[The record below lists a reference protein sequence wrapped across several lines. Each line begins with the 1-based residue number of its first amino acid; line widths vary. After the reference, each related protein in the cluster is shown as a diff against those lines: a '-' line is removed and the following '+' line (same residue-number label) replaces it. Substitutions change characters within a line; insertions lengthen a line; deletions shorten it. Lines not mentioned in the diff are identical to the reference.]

1 MDNQNLNKTYTNREI
16 FMLIALAYVFGV
28 VCRLFYVAWAGGIEQ
43 FYFNGEIMVNTNDA
57 FANAEGA
64 RDMLAGFH
72 QAHDLSTYG
81 GSIPTFTFLLAKIL
95 PVKFESIIFYTSV
108 FLAPLIAAPL
118 ILIAREYKIL
128 SAGVAAAFIASIS
141 PAYYGR
147 TLAGYYDSDML
158 NVTFPMLIIWALIRL
173 ADKKDENFALA
184 PIITVF
190 YDWWYQSSY
199 ALNSAIIV
207 MFLLY
212 TLVFDRKNLVSYKAM
227 ILMLFAVI
235 DFDAYYEGEDLV
247 VNYVLILKLGLICGL
262 YALMKIKPQIF
273 GAKTLALLAAIAI
286 ALFAAFGGV
295 NPIAHWISAY
305 IIRNINNEVVQL
317 YFFNTRNTIV
327 EMVGSD
333 FNKFASTASGN
344 TLTLL
349 LSVAGAVLSL
359 IKFRSFL
366 LIAPI
371 IGLGAL
377 SFAGG
382 IRFIMYAAPVLAF
395 GFGYFVYF
403 MLNSVQIRAWLRN
416 VAFATFVSLVLFPS
430 FSYILHYRPAP
441 LVVGKAVQALDE
453 LKNTANRD
461 DYVLSWW
468 DYGYLIRYYADVK
481 TLSDP
486 GPMQSGDFIFPVSF
500 SLIKDQTASANMA
513 RLNTEYAKMR
523 FDKKFDENVT
533 STLVQMQKDYGES
546 DVNKF
551 LASLDDKNFK
561 LPQKTTDVYYV
572 LFSQIV
578 DMLPQIV
585 KFSEIDLTTGKSLGT
600 PLFYMGLPLSER
612 TTNIDIGNG
621 FILPSMTPEF
631 VAIKGKQT
639 PVNSYHYVQS
649 LDGKLDTKSVTVDE
663 NAKICVVFL
672 ADYNRILLL
681 DKKLFDSTFIQLFL
695 FENYDKELFEP
706 VVLDPTVKIYKL
718 LK

>member
-72 QAHDLSTYG
+72 QAHDLSPYG

-95 PVKFESIIFYTSV
+95 PVKFESIIFYMSV

-128 SAGVAAAFIASIS
+128 SAGVAAAFIASIL

-212 TLVFDRKNLVSYKAM
+212 TLVFDRKNLASYKAI

-235 DFDAYYEGEDLV
+235 NFDAYYEGEDLV

-295 NPIAHWISAY
+295 DPILNRLLFYVTGSTSTQASTLHFFDTRST
-305 IIRNINNEVVQL
+305 VVEL
-317 YFFNTRNTIV
+317 MGT
-327 EMVGSD
+327 S
-333 FNKFASTASGN
+333 FNKFATTASGN

-349 LSVAGAVLSL
+349 LSVAGAVLLL

-371 IGLGAL
+371 LGLGAL
-377 SFAGG
+377 SFIGG

-441 LVVGKAVQALDE
+441 LVVGKAVQALDK
-453 LKNTANRD
+453 LKNRANRD

-486 GPMQSGDFIFPVSF
+486 GAQSGEDSFPVSF

-513 RLNTEYAKMR
+513 RLNTEYVKMR

-533 STLVQMQKDYGES
+533 SALIQMQKDYGEP

-561 LPQKTTDVYYV
+561 LPQKTTDIYYV

-600 PLFYMGLPLSER
+600 PLFYMGLPFSEGA
-612 TTNIDIGNG
+612 TNIDIGNE

-631 VAIKGKQT
+631 VAIKGKPA

-706 VVLDPTVKIYKL
+706 VILDPTVKIYKL

>member
-16 FMLIALAYVFGV
+16 FMLIALVYVFGV

-72 QAHDLSTYG
+72 QTHDMSPYG
-81 GSIPTFTFLLAKIL
+81 GSISTFTFLLAKIL
-95 PVKFESIIFYTSV
+95 PVKFESIIFYMSV

-128 SAGVAAAFIASIS
+128 SAGVAAAFIASIL

-147 TLAGYYDSDML
+147 TLAGYYDGDML

-212 TLVFDRKNLVSYKAM
+212 TLVFDRKNLVSYKAI

-235 DFDAYYEGEDLV
+235 NFDAYYEGEDLV
-247 VNYVLILKLGLICGL
+247 VNYVLILKLGLICGI

-273 GAKTLALLAAIAI
+273 GAKTLALLATIAI

-295 NPIAHWISAY
+295 DPILN
-305 IIRNINNEVVQL
+305 RL
-317 YFFNTRNTIV
+317 LFYFTGSTSTQAPTLHFFDTRSTIV
-327 EMVGSD
+327 ELMGTS
-333 FNKFASTASGN
+333 FNKFATTASGN

-349 LSVAGAVLSL
+349 LSVVGAVLLL

-371 IGLGAL
+371 LGLGAL
-377 SFAGG
+377 SFTGG
-382 IRFIMYAAPVLAF
+382 VRFIMYAAPVLAF

-403 MLNSVQIRAWLRN
+403 MLNTVQIRAWLRN
-416 VAFATFVSLVLFPS
+416 IAFATFVSLVLFPS
-430 FSYILHYRPAP
+430 FSYILQYRPAP
-441 LVVGKAVQALDE
+441 LVVSKAVQALDE
-453 LKNTANRD
+453 LKSRVNRD
-461 DYVLSWW
+461 DYALSWW

-486 GPMQSGDFIFPVSF
+486 GAQSGEDSFPVSF

-513 RLNTEYAKMR
+513 RLNTEYVKMR

-533 STLVQMQKDYGES
+533 STLIQMQKDYGEP

-600 PLFYMGLPLSER
+600 PLFYMGLPFSEGA
-612 TTNIDIGNG
+612 TNIDIGNE

-631 VAIKGKQT
+631 VAIKGKPA

-649 LDGKLDTKSVTVDE
+649 RDGKLDTKSVTVDE

-706 VVLDPTVKIYKL
+706 VILDPTVKIYKL

>member
-1 MDNQNLNKTYTNREI
+1 MDNQNLNKTYSNREI

-28 VCRLFYVAWAGGIEQ
+28 VCRLFYVAWAGEIEQ

-64 RDMLAGFH
+64 RDMLDGFH
-72 QAHDLSTYG
+72 QAHDLSPYG

-95 PVKFESIIFYTSV
+95 PVKFESIIFYMSV

-128 SAGVAAAFIASIS
+128 SAGVAAAFIASIL

-207 MFLLY
+207 IFLLY
-212 TLVFDRKNLVSYKAM
+212 TLVFDRKNLAGYKAM

-286 ALFAAFGGV
+286 ALFAAFGGIDPIV
-295 NPIAHWISAY
+295 NRLLFYVTGSTSTQASTLHFFDTRST
-305 IIRNINNEVVQL
+305 VVEL
-317 YFFNTRNTIV
+317 MGT
-327 EMVGSD
+327 S
-333 FNKFASTASGN
+333 FNKFATTASGN

-349 LSVAGAVLSL
+349 LSVAGAVLLL

-371 IGLGAL
+371 LGLGAL
-377 SFAGG
+377 SFTGG

-403 MLNSVQIRAWLRN
+403 MLNSVKIRAWLRN
-416 VAFATFVSLVLFPS
+416 VAFATFVSLILFPS
-430 FSYILHYRPAP
+430 FSYILQYRPAP

-461 DYVLSWW
+461 DYALSWW
-468 DYGYLIRYYADVK
+468 DYGYLIRYYADVN

-486 GPMQSGDFIFPVSF
+486 GAQSGEDSFPVSF
-500 SLIKDQTASANMA
+500 SLIKDQIASANMA
-513 RLNTEYAKMR
+513 RLNTEYVKMR
-523 FDKKFDENVT
+523 FDRKFDENVT
-533 STLVQMQKDYGES
+533 STLIQMQKDYGEP

-600 PLFYMGLPLSER
+600 PLFYMGLPFSEGV
-612 TTNIDIGNG
+612 TNIDIGNE

-631 VAIKGKQT
+631 VAIKGKPA

-649 LDGKLDTKSVTVDE
+649 LDGKLDTKSVTVDG

-706 VVLDPTVKIYKL
+706 VILDPTVKIYKL

>member
-1 MDNQNLNKTYTNREI
+1 MDNQNLNKTCSNREI

-64 RDMLAGFH
+64 RDMLGGFH
-72 QAHDLSTYG
+72 QAHDLSPYG

-95 PVKFESIIFYTSV
+95 PVKFESIIFYMSV

-118 ILIAREYKIL
+118 ILIAKEYKIL
-128 SAGVAAAFIASIS
+128 SAGVAAAFIASIL

-212 TLVFDRKNLVSYKAM
+212 TLVFDRKNLASYKAI

-235 DFDAYYEGEDLV
+235 NFDAYYEGEDLV

-273 GAKTLALLAAIAI
+273 GVKTLALLAAIAI
-286 ALFAAFGGV
+286 ALFVAFGGIDPIV
-295 NPIAHWISAY
+295 NRLLFYAVGSTSTKIATLH
-305 IIRNINNEVVQL
+305 
-317 YFFNTRNTIV
+317 FFDTRSTIV
-327 EMVGSD
+327 EAIGASWT
-333 FNKFASTASGN
+333 KFIFDASGD
-344 TLTLL
+344 LVIFIISIIGIILAMMKLRSFWLVMPILL
-349 LSVAGAVLSL
+349 LGLFSL
-359 IKFRSFL
+359 V
-366 LIAPI
+366 
-371 IGLGAL
+371 
-377 SFAGG
+377 GG
-382 IRFIMYAAPVLAF
+382 NRFIMYVAPIMTF
-395 GFGYFVYF
+395 GFGYFLYF
-403 MLNSVQIRAWLRN
+403 LLHSVELRSQIRNLAFFALTLAAIIPSIN
-416 VAFATFVSLVLFPS
+416 FIFEYKVAPIIT
-430 FSYILHYRPAP
+430 
-441 LVVGKAVQALDE
+441 KDAVAHLANFKQ
-453 LKNTANRD
+453 KTNRD
-461 DYVLSWW
+461 DYTLSWW

-486 GPMQSGDFIFPVSF
+486 GAQSGEDSFPVSF

-513 RLNTEYAKMR
+513 RLNTEYVKMR

-533 STLVQMQKDYGES
+533 STLIQMQKDYGEP

-572 LFSQIV
+572 LLPQMVRII
-578 DMLPQIV
+578 PQIV
-585 KFSEIDLTTGKSLGT
+585 KFSMLDLATGKLFEAPS
-600 PLFYMGLPLSER
+600 FYMGTIYNQKDGS
-612 TTNIDIGNG
+612 IDIGSG
-621 FILPSMTPEF
+621 FKFPGDEPEF
-631 VAIKGKQT
+631 VLDDGEKRPIHSWYKVNLKG
-639 PVNSYHYVQS
+639 
-649 LDGKLDTKSVTVDE
+649 GKTEITSKIIDE
-663 NAKICVVFL
+663 NAKVRVVIL
-672 ADYNRILLL
+672 PHYAVALLL

-706 VVLDPTVKIYKL
+706 VILDPTVKIYKL

>member
-1 MDNQNLNKTYTNREI
+1 MDNQNLNKVYSNREI
-16 FMLIALAYVFGV
+16 FMLIALTYVFGV

-72 QAHDLSTYG
+72 QAHDLSPYG

-95 PVKFESIIFYTSV
+95 PVKFESIIFYMSV

-128 SAGVAAAFIASIS
+128 SAGVAAAFIASIL

-212 TLVFDRKNLVSYKAM
+212 TLAFDRKNLAGYKAI

-235 DFDAYYEGEDLV
+235 NFDAYYEGEDLV

-286 ALFAAFGGV
+286 ALFVAFGGIDPIV
-295 NPIAHWISAY
+295 NRLLFY
-305 IIRNINNEVVQL
+305 ITGSTSVQAPTL
-317 YFFNTRNTIV
+317 HFFDTRSTIV
-327 EMVGSD
+327 EAIGASWTKFIFDTSGDLVIFIISIVGIILAMMKLRS
-333 FNKFASTASGN
+333 FW
-344 TLTLL
+344 LVMPILL
-349 LSVAGAVLSL
+349 LGLFSL
-359 IKFRSFL
+359 V
-366 LIAPI
+366 
-371 IGLGAL
+371 
-377 SFAGG
+377 GG
-382 IRFIMYAAPVLAF
+382 NRFIMYAAPIMAF
-395 GFGYFVYF
+395 GFGYFLYF
-403 MLNSVQIRAWLRN
+403 LLHSVELRSQIRNLAFFALTLAAIIPSVN
-416 VAFATFVSLVLFPS
+416 FIFEYKVAPIIT
-430 FSYILHYRPAP
+430 
-441 LVVGKAVQALDE
+441 KDAVAHLANFKQ
-453 LKNTANRD
+453 KTNRD
-461 DYVLSWW
+461 DYTLSWW

-486 GPMQSGDFIFPVSF
+486 GAQSGEDSFPVSF

-513 RLNTEYAKMR
+513 RLNTEYVKMR

-533 STLVQMQKDYGES
+533 STLIQMQKDYGEP

-572 LFSQIV
+572 LLPQMVRII
-578 DMLPQIV
+578 PQIV
-585 KFSEIDLTTGKSLGT
+585 KFSMLDLVTGKPFEAPS
-600 PLFYMGLPLSER
+600 FYMGTIYNQKDGS
-612 TTNIDIGNG
+612 IDIGSG
-621 FILPSMTPEF
+621 FKLPGDEPEF
-631 VAIKGKQT
+631 VLDDGEKKPIHSWYK
-639 PVNSYHYVQS
+639 VN
-649 LDGKLDTKSVTVDE
+649 LKDGKTEIASKIIDE
-663 NAKICVVFL
+663 NAKIRVVIL
-672 ADYNRILLL
+672 PHYAVALLL

-706 VVLDPTVKIYKL
+706 VILDPTVKIYKL

>member
-1 MDNQNLNKTYTNREI
+1 MDNQNLNKSYSNREI

-64 RDMLAGFH
+64 RDMLTGFH
-72 QAHDLSTYG
+72 QAHDLSPYG

-95 PVKFESIIFYTSV
+95 PVKFESIIFYMSV

-128 SAGVAAAFIASIS
+128 SAGVAAAFIASIL

-207 MFLLY
+207 IFLLY

-227 ILMLFAVI
+227 ILMLFAVTN
-235 DFDAYYEGEDLV
+235 FDAYYEGEDLV

-262 YALMKIKPQIF
+262 YALIKIKPQIF

-286 ALFAAFGGV
+286 ALFAAFGGI
-295 NPIAHWISAY
+295 NPIVNRLLFYVTGSTSTQASTLH
-305 IIRNINNEVVQL
+305 
-317 YFFNTRNTIV
+317 FFDTRSTIV
-327 EMVGSD
+327 ELMGTS
-333 FNKFASTASGN
+333 FNKFATTASGN

-349 LSVAGAVLSL
+349 LSVAGAVLLL

-371 IGLGAL
+371 LGLGAL
-377 SFAGG
+377 SFTGG
-382 IRFIMYAAPVLAF
+382 VRFIMYAAPVLAF

-403 MLNSVQIRAWLRN
+403 MLNSVKIRAWLRN
-416 VAFATFVSLVLFPS
+416 AAFAAFVSLVLFPS
-430 FSYILHYRPAP
+430 FSYILQYRPAP

-461 DYVLSWW
+461 DYALSWW
-468 DYGYLIRYYADVK
+468 DYGYLIRYYADVN

-486 GPMQSGDFIFPVSF
+486 GAQSGEDSFPVSF
-500 SLIKDQTASANMA
+500 SLIKDQIASANMA
-513 RLNTEYAKMR
+513 RLNTEYVKMR
-523 FDKKFDENVT
+523 FDRKFDENVT
-533 STLVQMQKDYGES
+533 STLIQMQKDYGEP

-600 PLFYMGLPLSER
+600 PLFYMGLPFSEGA
-612 TTNIDIGNG
+612 TNIDIGNE

-649 LDGKLDTKSVTVDE
+649 RDGKLDTKSVTVDE

>member
-1 MDNQNLNKTYTNREI
+1 
-16 FMLIALAYVFGV
+16 MLIALAYVFGV

-72 QAHDLSTYG
+72 QTHDMSPYG
-81 GSIPTFTFLLAKIL
+81 GSISTFTFLLAKIL
-95 PVKFESIIFYTSV
+95 PVKFESIIFYMSV

-128 SAGVAAAFIASIS
+128 SAGVAAAFIASIL

-147 TLAGYYDSDML
+147 TLAGYYDGDML

-212 TLVFDRKNLVSYKAM
+212 TLVFDRKNLVSYKAI

-235 DFDAYYEGEDLV
+235 NFDAYYEGEDLV
-247 VNYVLILKLGLICGL
+247 VNYVLILKLGLICGI

-273 GAKTLALLAAIAI
+273 GAKTLALLATIAI

-295 NPIAHWISAY
+295 DPILN
-305 IIRNINNEVVQL
+305 RL
-317 YFFNTRNTIV
+317 LFYFTGSTSTQAPTLHFFDTRSTIV
-327 EMVGSD
+327 ELMGTS
-333 FNKFASTASGN
+333 FNKFATTASGN

-349 LSVAGAVLSL
+349 LSVVGAVLLL

-371 IGLGAL
+371 LGLGAL
-377 SFAGG
+377 SFTGG
-382 IRFIMYAAPVLAF
+382 VRFIMYAAPVLAF

-403 MLNSVQIRAWLRN
+403 MLNTVQIRAWLRN
-416 VAFATFVSLVLFPS
+416 IAFATFVSLVLFPS
-430 FSYILHYRPAP
+430 FSYILQYRPAP
-441 LVVGKAVQALDE
+441 LVVSKAVQALDE
-453 LKNTANRD
+453 LKSRVNRD
-461 DYVLSWW
+461 DYALSWW

-486 GPMQSGDFIFPVSF
+486 GAQSGEDSFPVSF

-513 RLNTEYAKMR
+513 RLNTEYVKMR

-533 STLVQMQKDYGES
+533 STLIQMQKDYGEP

-600 PLFYMGLPLSER
+600 PLFYMGLPFSEGA
-612 TTNIDIGNG
+612 TNIDIGNE

-631 VAIKGKQT
+631 VAIKGKPA

-649 LDGKLDTKSVTVDE
+649 RDGKLDTKSVTVDE

-706 VVLDPTVKIYKL
+706 VILDPTVKIYKL

>member
-1 MDNQNLNKTYTNREI
+1 MDNQNLNKTYSNREI

-72 QAHDLSTYG
+72 QAHDISPYG

-95 PVKFESIIFYTSV
+95 PVKFESIIFYMSV
-108 FLAPLIAAPL
+108 FLAPLIVAPL

-128 SAGVAAAFIASIS
+128 SVGIAAAFVASIL

-227 ILMLFAVI
+227 ILMFFAVMN
-235 DFDAYYEGEDLV
+235 FDAYYEGEDLV

-273 GAKTLALLAAIAI
+273 CTKTLALLAAIAI
-286 ALFAAFGGV
+286 ALFAAFGGID
-295 NPIAHWISAY
+295 PIANRLLFYVIGSTSA
-305 IIRNINNEVVQL
+305 QASTL
-317 YFFNTRNTIV
+317 HFFDMRSTIV
-327 EMVGSD
+327 ELMGTS
-333 FNKFASTASGN
+333 FNKFATTASGN

-349 LSVAGAVLSL
+349 LSVAGAVLLL

-366 LIAPI
+366 LIVPI
-371 IGLGAL
+371 LGLGAL
-377 SFAGG
+377 SFTGG
-382 IRFIMYAAPVLAF
+382 VRFIMYATPVLAF

-403 MLNSVQIRAWLRN
+403 MLNTVQIRAWLRN
-416 VAFATFVSLVLFPS
+416 AAFAAFVSLVLFPS
-430 FSYILHYRPAP
+430 FSYILQYRPAP

-461 DYVLSWW
+461 DYALSWW

-486 GPMQSGDFIFPVSF
+486 GAQSGEDSFPVSF

-513 RLNTEYAKMR
+513 RLNTEYVKMR

-533 STLVQMQKDYGES
+533 STLIQMQKDYGEP

-551 LASLDDKNFK
+551 LSSLDDKNFK

-572 LFSQIV
+572 LFPQMV

-585 KFSEIDLTTGKSLGT
+585 KFSEIVLTTGKSLGA
-600 PLFYMGLPLSER
+600 PLFYMGLPLSEE
-612 TTNIDIGNG
+612 TTNIDIGNE

-631 VAIKGKQT
+631 VAIKGKPA

-649 LDGKLDTKSVTVDE
+649 RDGKLDTKSVTVDE

-706 VVLDPTVKIYKL
+706 VILDPTVKIYKL

>member
-72 QAHDLSTYG
+72 QAHDLSPYG

-95 PVKFESIIFYTSV
+95 PVKFESIIFYMSV

-128 SAGVAAAFIASIS
+128 SAGVAAAFIASIL

-173 ADKKDENFALA
+173 ADKKDENFVLA

-207 MFLLY
+207 IFLLY

-227 ILMLFAVI
+227 ILMLFAVTN
-235 DFDAYYEGEDLV
+235 FDAYYEGEDLV

-262 YALMKIKPQIF
+262 YALIKIKPQIF

-286 ALFAAFGGV
+286 ALFAAFGGIDPIV
-295 NPIAHWISAY
+295 NRLLFYVTGSTSTQASTLH
-305 IIRNINNEVVQL
+305 
-317 YFFNTRNTIV
+317 FFDTRSTIV
-327 EMVGSD
+327 EAIGASWTKFIFDSSGDLVIFIISIVGIILAMMKLRS
-333 FNKFASTASGN
+333 FW
-344 TLTLL
+344 LVMPILL
-349 LSVAGAVLSL
+349 LGLFSL
-359 IKFRSFL
+359 V
-366 LIAPI
+366 
-371 IGLGAL
+371 
-377 SFAGG
+377 GG
-382 IRFIMYAAPVLAF
+382 NRFIMYVAPIMAF
-395 GFGYFVYF
+395 GFGYFLYF
-403 MLNSVQIRAWLRN
+403 LLHSVELRSQIRNLAFFALTLAAIIPSVN
-416 VAFATFVSLVLFPS
+416 FIFEYKVAPIITKDAVVHLVNF
-430 FSYILHYRPAP
+430 
-441 LVVGKAVQALDE
+441 KQ
-453 LKNTANRD
+453 KTNRD
-461 DYVLSWW
+461 DYTLSWW

-486 GPMQSGDFIFPVSF
+486 GAQSGEDSFPVSF

-513 RLNTEYAKMR
+513 RLNTEYVKMR
-523 FDKKFDENVT
+523 FDRKFDENVT
-533 STLVQMQKDYGES
+533 STLIQMQKDYGEPN
-546 DVNKF
+546 VNKF

-561 LPQKTTDVYYV
+561 LPKKTTDVYYV
-572 LFSQIV
+572 LLPQMVRII
-578 DMLPQIV
+578 PQIV
-585 KFSEIDLTTGKSLGT
+585 KFSMLDLVTGKPFETPSFYVGT
-600 PLFYMGLPLSER
+600 MYNQKDGS
-612 TTNIDIGNG
+612 IDIGSG
-621 FILPSMTPEF
+621 FKLPSDEPEF
-631 VAIKGKQT
+631 VLDDGEKKPIHSWYK
-639 PVNSYHYVQS
+639 VN
-649 LDGKLDTKSVTVDE
+649 LKDGKTEITSKIIDE
-663 NAKICVVFL
+663 NAKVRVVIL
-672 ADYNRILLL
+672 PHYAVALLL

>member
-1 MDNQNLNKTYTNREI
+1 MDNQNLNKTCSNREI

-64 RDMLAGFH
+64 RDMLGGFH
-72 QAHDLSTYG
+72 QAHDLSPYG

-95 PVKFESIIFYTSV
+95 PVKFESIIFYMSV

-118 ILIAREYKIL
+118 ILIAKEYKIL
-128 SAGVAAAFIASIS
+128 SAGVAAAFIASIL

-158 NVTFPMLIIWALIRL
+158 NVTLPMLIIWALIRL

-212 TLVFDRKNLVSYKAM
+212 TLAFDRKNLAGYKAI

-235 DFDAYYEGEDLV
+235 NFDAYYEGEDLV

-286 ALFAAFGGV
+286 ALFVAFGGIDPIV
-295 NPIAHWISAY
+295 NRLLFY
-305 IIRNINNEVVQL
+305 ITGSTSVQAPTL
-317 YFFNTRNTIV
+317 HFFDTRSTIV
-327 EMVGSD
+327 EAIGASWTKFIFDTSGDLVIFIISIVGIILAMMKLRS
-333 FNKFASTASGN
+333 FW
-344 TLTLL
+344 LVMPILL
-349 LSVAGAVLSL
+349 LGLFSL
-359 IKFRSFL
+359 V
-366 LIAPI
+366 
-371 IGLGAL
+371 
-377 SFAGG
+377 GG
-382 IRFIMYAAPVLAF
+382 NRFIMYAAPIMAF
-395 GFGYFVYF
+395 GFGYFLYF
-403 MLNSVQIRAWLRN
+403 LLHSVELRSQIRNLAFFALTLAAIIPSVN
-416 VAFATFVSLVLFPS
+416 FIFEYKVAPIIT
-430 FSYILHYRPAP
+430 
-441 LVVGKAVQALDE
+441 KDAVAHLANFKQ
-453 LKNTANRD
+453 KTNRD
-461 DYVLSWW
+461 DYTLSWW

-486 GPMQSGDFIFPVSF
+486 GAQSGEDSFPVSF

-513 RLNTEYAKMR
+513 RLNTEYVKMR

-533 STLVQMQKDYGES
+533 STLIQMQKDYGEP

-572 LFSQIV
+572 LLPQMVRII
-578 DMLPQIV
+578 PQIV
-585 KFSEIDLTTGKSLGT
+585 KFSMLDLVTGKPFEAPS
-600 PLFYMGLPLSER
+600 FYMGTIYNQKDGS
-612 TTNIDIGNG
+612 IDIGSG
-621 FILPSMTPEF
+621 FKLPGDEPEF
-631 VAIKGKQT
+631 VLDDGEKKPIHSWYK
-639 PVNSYHYVQS
+639 VN
-649 LDGKLDTKSVTVDE
+649 LKDGKTEIASKIIDE
-663 NAKICVVFL
+663 NAKIRVVIL
-672 ADYNRILLL
+672 PHYAVALLL

-706 VVLDPTVKIYKL
+706 VILDPTVKIYKL

>member
-1 MDNQNLNKTYTNREI
+1 MDNQNLNKSYSNREI

-72 QAHDLSTYG
+72 QTHDMSPYG
-81 GSIPTFTFLLAKIL
+81 GSISTFTFLLAKIL
-95 PVKFESIIFYTSV
+95 PVKFESIIFYMSV

-128 SAGVAAAFIASIS
+128 SAGVAAAFIASIL

-147 TLAGYYDSDML
+147 TLAGYYDGDML

-212 TLVFDRKNLVSYKAM
+212 TLVFDRKNLVSYKAI

-235 DFDAYYEGEDLV
+235 NFDAYYEGEDLV
-247 VNYVLILKLGLICGL
+247 VNYVLILKLGLICGI

-273 GAKTLALLAAIAI
+273 GAKTLALLATIAI

-295 NPIAHWISAY
+295 DPILN
-305 IIRNINNEVVQL
+305 RL
-317 YFFNTRNTIV
+317 LFYFTGSTSTQAPTLHFFDTRSTIV
-327 EMVGSD
+327 ELMGTS
-333 FNKFASTASGN
+333 FNKFATTASGN

-349 LSVAGAVLSL
+349 LSVVGAVLLL

-371 IGLGAL
+371 LGLGAL
-377 SFAGG
+377 SFTGG
-382 IRFIMYAAPVLAF
+382 VRFIMYAAPVLAF

-403 MLNSVQIRAWLRN
+403 MLNTVQIRAWLRN
-416 VAFATFVSLVLFPS
+416 IAFATFVSLVLFPS
-430 FSYILHYRPAP
+430 FSYILQYRPAP
-441 LVVGKAVQALDE
+441 LVVSKAVQALDE
-453 LKNTANRD
+453 LKSRVNRD
-461 DYVLSWW
+461 DYALSWW

-486 GPMQSGDFIFPVSF
+486 GAQSGEDSFPVSF

-513 RLNTEYAKMR
+513 RLNTEYVKMR

-533 STLVQMQKDYGES
+533 STLIQMQKDYGEP

-600 PLFYMGLPLSER
+600 PLFYMGLPFSEGA
-612 TTNIDIGNG
+612 TNIDIGNE

-631 VAIKGKQT
+631 VAIKGKPA

-649 LDGKLDTKSVTVDE
+649 RDGKLDTKSVTVDE

-706 VVLDPTVKIYKL
+706 VILDPTVKIYKL

>member
-1 MDNQNLNKTYTNREI
+1 MDNQNLNKTCSNREI

-72 QAHDLSTYG
+72 QTHDMSSYG
-81 GSIPTFTFLLAKIL
+81 GSISTFTFLLAKIL
-95 PVKFESIIFYTSV
+95 PVKFESIIFYMSV

-128 SAGVAAAFIASIS
+128 SAGVAAAFIASIL

-147 TLAGYYDSDML
+147 TLAGYYDGDML

-212 TLVFDRKNLVSYKAM
+212 TLVFDRKNLVSYKAI

-235 DFDAYYEGEDLV
+235 NFDAYYEGEDLV
-247 VNYVLILKLGLICGL
+247 VNYVLILKLGLICGI

-273 GAKTLALLAAIAI
+273 GAKTLALLATIAI

-295 NPIAHWISAY
+295 DPILN
-305 IIRNINNEVVQL
+305 RL
-317 YFFNTRNTIV
+317 LFYFTGSTSTQAPTLHFFDTRSTIV
-327 EMVGSD
+327 ELMGTS
-333 FNKFASTASGN
+333 FNKFATTASGN

-349 LSVAGAVLSL
+349 LSVVGAVLLL

-371 IGLGAL
+371 LGLGAL
-377 SFAGG
+377 SFTGG
-382 IRFIMYAAPVLAF
+382 VRFIMYAAPVLAF

-416 VAFATFVSLVLFPS
+416 IAFAAFVSLVLFPS
-430 FSYILHYRPAP
+430 FSYILQYRPAP

-453 LKNTANRD
+453 LKSKVNRD
-461 DYVLSWW
+461 DYALSWW

-486 GPMQSGDFIFPVSF
+486 GAQSGEDSFPVSF

-513 RLNTEYAKMR
+513 RLNTEYVKMR

-533 STLVQMQKDYGES
+533 STLIQMQKDYGEP

-600 PLFYMGLPLSER
+600 PLFYMGLPFSEGA
-612 TTNIDIGNG
+612 TNIDIGNE

-631 VAIKGKQT
+631 VTIKGKPA

-649 LDGKLDTKSVTVDE
+649 RDGKLDTKSVTVDE

-706 VVLDPTVKIYKL
+706 VILDPTVKIYKL

>member
-1 MDNQNLNKTYTNREI
+1 MDNQNLNKTCSNREI

-64 RDMLAGFH
+64 RDMLGGFH
-72 QAHDLSTYG
+72 QAHDLSPYG

-95 PVKFESIIFYTSV
+95 PVKFESIIFYMSV

-118 ILIAREYKIL
+118 ILIAKEYKIL
-128 SAGVAAAFIASIS
+128 SAGVAAAFIASIL

-212 TLVFDRKNLVSYKAM
+212 TLVFDRKNLASYKAI

-235 DFDAYYEGEDLV
+235 NFDAYYEGEDLV

-273 GAKTLALLAAIAI
+273 GTKTLALLAAIAI
-286 ALFAAFGGV
+286 ALFAAFGGID
-295 NPIAHWISAY
+295 PILNRLLFYVMGSTSTKIATLH
-305 IIRNINNEVVQL
+305 
-317 YFFNTRNTIV
+317 FFDTRSTIV
-327 EMVGSD
+327 EAIGASWT
-333 FNKFASTASGN
+333 KFIFDASGD
-344 TLTLL
+344 LVIFIISIIGIILAMMKLRSFWLVMPILL
-349 LSVAGAVLSL
+349 LGLFSL
-359 IKFRSFL
+359 V
-366 LIAPI
+366 
-371 IGLGAL
+371 
-377 SFAGG
+377 GG
-382 IRFIMYAAPVLAF
+382 NRFIMYVAPIMAF
-395 GFGYFVYF
+395 GFGYFLYF
-403 MLNSVQIRAWLRN
+403 LLHSVELRSQIRNLAFFSLTLAAIIPSVN
-416 VAFATFVSLVLFPS
+416 FIFEYKVAPIIT
-430 FSYILHYRPAP
+430 
-441 LVVGKAVQALDE
+441 KDAVAHLANFKQ
-453 LKNTANRD
+453 KTNRD
-461 DYVLSWW
+461 DYTLSWW

-486 GPMQSGDFIFPVSF
+486 GAQSGEDSFPVSF

-513 RLNTEYAKMR
+513 RLNTEYVKMR

-533 STLVQMQKDYGES
+533 STLMQMQKDYGEP

-572 LFSQIV
+572 LLPQMVRII
-578 DMLPQIV
+578 PQIV
-585 KFSEIDLTTGKSLGT
+585 KFSMLDLVTGKPFEAPS
-600 PLFYMGLPLSER
+600 FYMGTIYNQKDGS
-612 TTNIDIGNG
+612 IDIGSG
-621 FILPSMTPEF
+621 FKLPGDEPEF
-631 VAIKGKQT
+631 VLDDGEKKPIHSWYKVNLKG
-639 PVNSYHYVQS
+639 
-649 LDGKLDTKSVTVDE
+649 GKTEITSKIIDE
-663 NAKICVVFL
+663 NAKVRVVIL
-672 ADYNRILLL
+672 PHYAVALLL

-706 VVLDPTVKIYKL
+706 VILDPTVKIYKL

>member
-1 MDNQNLNKTYTNREI
+1 MDNQNLNKTCSNREI

-64 RDMLAGFH
+64 RDMLGGFH
-72 QAHDLSTYG
+72 QAHDLSPYG

-95 PVKFESIIFYTSV
+95 PVKFESIIFYMSV

-118 ILIAREYKIL
+118 ILIAKEYKIL
-128 SAGVAAAFIASIS
+128 SAGVAAAFIASIL

-212 TLVFDRKNLVSYKAM
+212 TLVFDRKNLASYKAI

-235 DFDAYYEGEDLV
+235 NFDAYYEGEDLV

-273 GAKTLALLAAIAI
+273 GTKTLALLAAIAI
-286 ALFAAFGGV
+286 ALFAAFGGID
-295 NPIAHWISAY
+295 PILNRLLFYVMGSTSTKIATLH
-305 IIRNINNEVVQL
+305 
-317 YFFNTRNTIV
+317 FFDTRSTIV
-327 EMVGSD
+327 EAIGASWT
-333 FNKFASTASGN
+333 KFIFDASGD
-344 TLTLL
+344 LVIFIISIIGIILAMMKLRSFWLVMPILL
-349 LSVAGAVLSL
+349 LGLFSL
-359 IKFRSFL
+359 V
-366 LIAPI
+366 
-371 IGLGAL
+371 
-377 SFAGG
+377 GG
-382 IRFIMYAAPVLAF
+382 NRFIMYVAPIMAF
-395 GFGYFVYF
+395 GFGYFLYF
-403 MLNSVQIRAWLRN
+403 LLHSVELRSQIRNLAFFSLTLAAIIPSVN
-416 VAFATFVSLVLFPS
+416 FIFEYKVAPIIT
-430 FSYILHYRPAP
+430 
-441 LVVGKAVQALDE
+441 KDAVAHLANFKQ
-453 LKNTANRD
+453 KTNRD
-461 DYVLSWW
+461 DYTLSWW

-486 GPMQSGDFIFPVSF
+486 GAQSGEDSFPVSF

-513 RLNTEYAKMR
+513 RLNTEYVKMR

-533 STLVQMQKDYGES
+533 STLIQMQKDYGEP

-572 LFSQIV
+572 LLPQMVRII
-578 DMLPQIV
+578 PQIV
-585 KFSEIDLTTGKSLGT
+585 KFSMLDLVTGKPFEAPS
-600 PLFYMGLPLSER
+600 FYMGTIYNQKDGS
-612 TTNIDIGNG
+612 IDIGSG
-621 FILPSMTPEF
+621 FKLPGDEPEF
-631 VAIKGKQT
+631 VLDDGEKKPIHSWYKVNLKG
-639 PVNSYHYVQS
+639 
-649 LDGKLDTKSVTVDE
+649 GKTEITSKIIDE
-663 NAKICVVFL
+663 NAKVRVVIL
-672 ADYNRILLL
+672 PHYAVALLL

-706 VVLDPTVKIYKL
+706 VILDPTVKIYKL

>member
-43 FYFNGEIMVNTNDA
+43 FYFNGEIMVNTNDS

-72 QAHDLSTYG
+72 QAHDLSPYG

-95 PVKFESIIFYTSV
+95 PVKFESIIFYMSV

-128 SAGVAAAFIASIS
+128 SAGVAAAFIASIL

-295 NPIAHWISAY
+295 DPILNRLLFYVTGSTSTQASTLHFFDTRST
-305 IIRNINNEVVQL
+305 VVEL
-317 YFFNTRNTIV
+317 MGT
-327 EMVGSD
+327 S
-333 FNKFASTASGN
+333 FNKFATTASGN

-349 LSVAGAVLSL
+349 LSVAGAVLLL

-371 IGLGAL
+371 LGLGAL
-377 SFAGG
+377 SFIGG

-441 LVVGKAVQALDE
+441 LVVGKAVQALDK
-453 LKNTANRD
+453 LKNRANRD

-486 GPMQSGDFIFPVSF
+486 GAQSGEDSFPVSF

-513 RLNTEYAKMR
+513 RLNTEYVKMR

-533 STLVQMQKDYGES
+533 SALIQMQKDYGEP

-561 LPQKTTDVYYV
+561 LPQKTTDIYYV

-600 PLFYMGLPLSER
+600 PLFYMGLPFSEGA
-612 TTNIDIGNG
+612 TNIDIGNE

-631 VAIKGKQT
+631 VAIKGKPA

>member
-1 MDNQNLNKTYTNREI
+1 MDNQNLNKTCSNREI

-64 RDMLAGFH
+64 RDMLGGFH
-72 QAHDLSTYG
+72 QAHDLSPYG

-95 PVKFESIIFYTSV
+95 PVKFESIIFYMSV

-118 ILIAREYKIL
+118 ILIAKEYKIL
-128 SAGVAAAFIASIS
+128 SAGVAAAFIASIL

-212 TLVFDRKNLVSYKAM
+212 TLVFDRKNLASYKAI

-235 DFDAYYEGEDLV
+235 NFDAYYEGEDLV

-273 GAKTLALLAAIAI
+273 GTKTLALLAAIAI
-286 ALFAAFGGV
+286 ALFAAFGGID
-295 NPIAHWISAY
+295 PILNRLLFYVMGSTSTKIATLH
-305 IIRNINNEVVQL
+305 
-317 YFFNTRNTIV
+317 FFDTRSTIV
-327 EMVGSD
+327 EAIGASWT
-333 FNKFASTASGN
+333 KFIFDASGD
-344 TLTLL
+344 LVIFIISIIGIILAMMKLRSFWLVMPILL
-349 LSVAGAVLSL
+349 LGLFSL
-359 IKFRSFL
+359 V
-366 LIAPI
+366 
-371 IGLGAL
+371 
-377 SFAGG
+377 GG
-382 IRFIMYAAPVLAF
+382 NRFIMYVAPIMAF
-395 GFGYFVYF
+395 GFGYFLYF
-403 MLNSVQIRAWLRN
+403 LLHSVELRSQIRNLAFFSLTLAAIIPSVN
-416 VAFATFVSLVLFPS
+416 FIFEYKVAPIIT
-430 FSYILHYRPAP
+430 
-441 LVVGKAVQALDE
+441 KDAVAHLANFKQ
-453 LKNTANRD
+453 KTNRD
-461 DYVLSWW
+461 DYTLSWW
-468 DYGYLIRYYADVK
+468 DYGYLFRYYADVK

-486 GPMQSGDFIFPVSF
+486 GAQSGEDSFPVSF

-513 RLNTEYAKMR
+513 RLNTEYVKMR

-533 STLVQMQKDYGES
+533 STLMQMQKDYGEP

-572 LFSQIV
+572 LLPQMVRII
-578 DMLPQIV
+578 PQIV
-585 KFSEIDLTTGKSLGT
+585 KFSMLDLVTGKPFEAPS
-600 PLFYMGLPLSER
+600 FYMGTIYNQKDGS
-612 TTNIDIGNG
+612 IDIGSG
-621 FILPSMTPEF
+621 FKLPGDEPEF
-631 VAIKGKQT
+631 VLDDGEKKPIHSWYKVNLKG
-639 PVNSYHYVQS
+639 
-649 LDGKLDTKSVTVDE
+649 GKTEITSKIIDE
-663 NAKICVVFL
+663 NAKVRVVIL
-672 ADYNRILLL
+672 PHYAVALLL

-706 VVLDPTVKIYKL
+706 VILDPTVKIYKL

>member
-1 MDNQNLNKTYTNREI
+1 
-16 FMLIALAYVFGV
+16 
-28 VCRLFYVAWAGGIEQ
+28 
-43 FYFNGEIMVNTNDA
+43 
-57 FANAEGA
+57 
-64 RDMLAGFH
+64 
-72 QAHDLSTYG
+72 
-81 GSIPTFTFLLAKIL
+81 
-95 PVKFESIIFYTSV
+95 
-108 FLAPLIAAPL
+108 
-118 ILIAREYKIL
+118 
-128 SAGVAAAFIASIS
+128 
-141 PAYYGR
+141 
-147 TLAGYYDSDML
+147 
-158 NVTFPMLIIWALIRL
+158 
-173 ADKKDENFALA
+173 
-184 PIITVF
+184 
-190 YDWWYQSSY
+190 
-199 ALNSAIIV
+199 
-207 MFLLY
+207 
-212 TLVFDRKNLVSYKAM
+212 
-227 ILMLFAVI
+227 FAVI

-286 ALFAAFGGV
+286 ALFAAFGGIDPIV
-295 NPIAHWISAY
+295 NRLLFYVTGSTSTQASTLHFFDTRST
-305 IIRNINNEVVQL
+305 VVEL
-317 YFFNTRNTIV
+317 MGT
-327 EMVGSD
+327 S
-333 FNKFASTASGN
+333 FNKFATTASGN

-349 LSVAGAVLSL
+349 LSVAGAVLLL

-371 IGLGAL
+371 LGLGAL
-377 SFAGG
+377 SFTGG

-403 MLNSVQIRAWLRN
+403 MLNSVKIRAWLRN
-416 VAFATFVSLVLFPS
+416 VAFATFVSLILFPS
-430 FSYILHYRPAP
+430 FSYILQYRPAP

-461 DYVLSWW
+461 DYALSWW
-468 DYGYLIRYYADVK
+468 DYGYLIRYYADVN

-486 GPMQSGDFIFPVSF
+486 GAQSGEDSFPVSF
-500 SLIKDQTASANMA
+500 SLIKDQIASANMA
-513 RLNTEYAKMR
+513 RLNTEYVKMR
-523 FDKKFDENVT
+523 FDRKFDENVT
-533 STLVQMQKDYGES
+533 STLIQMQKDYGEP

-600 PLFYMGLPLSER
+600 PLFYMGLPFSEGV
-612 TTNIDIGNG
+612 TNIDIGNE

-631 VAIKGKQT
+631 VAIKGKPA

-649 LDGKLDTKSVTVDE
+649 LDGKLDTKSVTVDG

-706 VVLDPTVKIYKL
+706 VILDPTVKIYKL

>member
-1 MDNQNLNKTYTNREI
+1 MNNQNLNKTYTNREI

-72 QAHDLSTYG
+72 QVHDLSTYG

-95 PVKFESIIFYTSV
+95 PVKFESIIFYMSV

-128 SAGVAAAFIASIS
+128 SAGVAAAFIASIL

-173 ADKKDENFALA
+173 ADKKDENFVLA

-227 ILMLFAVI
+227 ILMLFAVTN
-235 DFDAYYEGEDLV
+235 FDAYYGGEDLV

-286 ALFAAFGGV
+286 ALFAAFGGID
-295 NPIAHWISAY
+295 PIFGKISFY
-305 IIRNINNEVVQL
+305 INRSVYSEVVQL
-317 YFFNTRNTIV
+317 RFFNTGSTIV
-327 EMVGSD
+327 EMIGTD
-333 FNKFASTASGN
+333 FNKFVSTVSGN
-344 TLTLL
+344 ILTFL
-349 LSVAGAVLSL
+349 LSIIGIILL
-359 IKFRSFL
+359 IVKFRSSL
-366 LIAPI
+366 LAMPML
-371 IGLGAL
+371 GLGFL

-382 IRFIMYAAPVLAF
+382 ERFIMYAAPVLAF

-403 MLNSVQIRAWLRN
+403 MLNSVQIRVWLKN
-416 VAFATFVSLVLFPS
+416 FAFFAFTCLALFS
-430 FSYILHYRPAP
+430 NFDNIFSYRPVPIIL
-441 LVVGKAVQALDE
+441 GKAVQALDE
-453 LKNTANRD
+453 LKNRTNRD
-461 DYVLSWW
+461 SYALSWW
-468 DYGYLIRYYADVK
+468 DYGYLIRYYADIN

-486 GPMQSGDFIFPVSF
+486 GPMQSGDFIFPISF
-500 SLIKDQTASANMA
+500 SLIEDQTASANMA
-513 RLNTEYAKMR
+513 RLNTEYVKMR
-523 FDKKFDENVT
+523 FDKKFDKNVT
-533 STLVQMQKDYGES
+533 STLIQMQKDYGEPN
-546 DVNKF
+546 VNKF

-572 LFSQIV
+572 LLPQMVRII
-578 DMLPQIV
+578 PQIV
-585 KFSEIDLTTGKSLGT
+585 KFSMLDLVTGKPFET
-600 PLFYMGLPLSER
+600 PSFYMGTIYNQKDGS
-612 TTNIDIGNG
+612 IDIGSG
-621 FILPSMTPEF
+621 FKLPSDEPEF
-631 VAIKGKQT
+631 VLDDGEKKPIHSWYKVNLKG
-639 PVNSYHYVQS
+639 
-649 LDGKLDTKSVTVDE
+649 GKTEITSKIIDE
-663 NAKICVVFL
+663 NAKVRVVIL
-672 ADYNRILLL
+672 LHYAVALLL

>member
-72 QAHDLSTYG
+72 QAHDLSPYG

-95 PVKFESIIFYTSV
+95 PVKFESIIFYMSV

-128 SAGVAAAFIASIS
+128 SAGVAAAFIASIL

-295 NPIAHWISAY
+295 DPILNRLLFYVTGSTSTQASTLHFFDTRST
-305 IIRNINNEVVQL
+305 VVEL
-317 YFFNTRNTIV
+317 MGT
-327 EMVGSD
+327 S
-333 FNKFASTASGN
+333 FNKFATTASGN

-349 LSVAGAVLSL
+349 LSVAGAVLLL

-371 IGLGAL
+371 LGLGAL
-377 SFAGG
+377 SFIGG

-441 LVVGKAVQALDE
+441 LVVGKAVQALDK
-453 LKNTANRD
+453 LKNRANRD

-486 GPMQSGDFIFPVSF
+486 GAQSGEDSFPVSF

-513 RLNTEYAKMR
+513 RLNTEYVKMR

-533 STLVQMQKDYGES
+533 SALIQMQKDYGEP

-561 LPQKTTDVYYV
+561 LPQKTTDIYYV

-600 PLFYMGLPLSER
+600 PLFYMGLPFSEGA
-612 TTNIDIGNG
+612 TNIDIGNE

-631 VAIKGKQT
+631 VAIKGKPA

-706 VVLDPTVKIYKL
+706 VILDPTVKIYKL

>member
-1 MDNQNLNKTYTNREI
+1 MNNQNLNKTYTNREI

-72 QAHDLSTYG
+72 QAHDLSPYG

-95 PVKFESIIFYTSV
+95 PVKFESIIFYMSV

-128 SAGVAAAFIASIS
+128 SAGVAAAFIASIL

-227 ILMLFAVI
+227 ILMLFAVTN
-235 DFDAYYEGEDLV
+235 FDAYYGGEDLV

-286 ALFAAFGGV
+286 ALFAAFGGIDPIV
-295 NPIAHWISAY
+295 NRLLFYVTGSTSTQAPTLH
-305 IIRNINNEVVQL
+305 
-317 YFFNTRNTIV
+317 FFDTRSTIV
-327 EMVGSD
+327 ELMGTS
-333 FNKFASTASGN
+333 FNKFATTASGN

-349 LSVAGAVLSL
+349 LSVVGAVLLL

-371 IGLGAL
+371 LGLGAL
-377 SFAGG
+377 SFIGG

-403 MLNSVQIRAWLRN
+403 MLNSVKIRAWLRN
-416 VAFATFVSLVLFPS
+416 AAFAAFVSLVLFPS
-430 FSYILHYRPAP
+430 FSYILQYRPAP
-441 LVVGKAVQALDE
+441 LVVGKVVQALDE

-461 DYVLSWW
+461 DYALSWW

-486 GPMQSGDFIFPVSF
+486 GAQSGEDSFPVSF

-513 RLNTEYAKMR
+513 RLNTEYVKMR

-533 STLVQMQKDYGES
+533 STLIQMQKDYGEP

-561 LPQKTTDVYYV
+561 LPQKTTDIYYV

-585 KFSEIDLTTGKSLGT
+585 KFSEIDLTTGKSLGA
-600 PLFYMGLPLSER
+600 PLFYMGLPFSEGV
-612 TTNIDIGNG
+612 TNIDIGNE

-631 VAIKGKQT
+631 VAIKGKQA

>member
-1 MDNQNLNKTYTNREI
+1 MDNQNLNKSYSNREI

-72 QAHDLSTYG
+72 QAHDLSPYG

-95 PVKFESIIFYTSV
+95 PVKFESIIFYMSV

-128 SAGVAAAFIASIS
+128 SAGIAAAFIASIL

-227 ILMLFAVI
+227 ILMLFAVTNL
-235 DFDAYYEGEDLV
+235 DAYYEGEDLV

-262 YALMKIKPQIF
+262 YALMKTKPRIF

-286 ALFAAFGGV
+286 ALFAAFGGIDPIV
-295 NPIAHWISAY
+295 NRLLFYVTGSTSTQASTLH
-305 IIRNINNEVVQL
+305 
-317 YFFNTRNTIV
+317 FFDTRSTIV
-327 EMVGSD
+327 EAIGASWT
-333 FNKFASTASGN
+333 KFIFDASGD
-344 TLTLL
+344 LVIFIISIIGIILAMMKLRSFWLVMPILL
-349 LSVAGAVLSL
+349 LGFFSL
-359 IKFRSFL
+359 V
-366 LIAPI
+366 
-371 IGLGAL
+371 
-377 SFAGG
+377 GG
-382 IRFIMYAAPVLAF
+382 NRFIMYVAPIMAF
-395 GFGYFVYF
+395 GFGYFLYF
-403 MLNSVQIRAWLRN
+403 LLHSVELRSQIRNLAFFALTLAAIIPSVN
-416 VAFATFVSLVLFPS
+416 FIFEYKVAPIITKDAVVHLVNF
-430 FSYILHYRPAP
+430 
-441 LVVGKAVQALDE
+441 KQ
-453 LKNTANRD
+453 KTNRD
-461 DYVLSWW
+461 DYALSWW

-486 GPMQSGDFIFPVSF
+486 GAQSGEDSFPVSF

-513 RLNTEYAKMR
+513 RLNTEYVKMR
-523 FDKKFDENVT
+523 FDRKFDENVT
-533 STLVQMQKDYGES
+533 STLIQMQKDYGEP

-561 LPQKTTDVYYV
+561 LPQKTTNVYYV
-572 LFSQIV
+572 LFPQMVRII
-578 DMLPQIV
+578 PQIV
-585 KFSEIDLTTGKSLGT
+585 KFSMLDLATGKPFETPSFYVGT
-600 PLFYMGLPLSER
+600 MYNQKDGS
-612 TTNIDIGNG
+612 IDIGSG
-621 FILPSMTPEF
+621 FKLPSDEPEF
-631 VAIKGKQT
+631 VLDDGEKKPIHSWYK
-639 PVNSYHYVQS
+639 VN
-649 LDGKLDTKSVTVDE
+649 LKDGKTEITSKIIDE
-663 NAKICVVFL
+663 NAKVRVVIL
-672 ADYNRILLL
+672 PHYAVALLL

>member
-1 MDNQNLNKTYTNREI
+1 MNNRNLNKTYTNREI
-16 FMLIALAYVFGV
+16 FMLIALAYVFGI

-64 RDMLAGFH
+64 RDMLDGFH
-72 QAHDLSTYG
+72 QAHDLSPYG

-95 PVKFESIIFYTSV
+95 PVKFESIIFYMSV

-128 SAGVAAAFIASIS
+128 SAGVAAAFIASIL

-207 MFLLY
+207 IFLLY
-212 TLVFDRKNLVSYKAM
+212 TLVFDRKNLAGYKAM

-286 ALFAAFGGV
+286 ALFAAFGGIDPIV
-295 NPIAHWISAY
+295 NRLLFYVTGSTSTQASTLHFFDTRST
-305 IIRNINNEVVQL
+305 VVEL
-317 YFFNTRNTIV
+317 MGT
-327 EMVGSD
+327 S
-333 FNKFASTASGN
+333 FNKFATTASGN

-349 LSVAGAVLSL
+349 LSVAGAVLLL

-371 IGLGAL
+371 LGLGAL
-377 SFAGG
+377 SFTGG

-403 MLNSVQIRAWLRN
+403 MLNSVKIRAWLRN
-416 VAFATFVSLVLFPS
+416 VAFTTFVSLILFPS

-461 DYVLSWW
+461 DYALSWW
-468 DYGYLIRYYADVK
+468 DYGYLIRYYADVN

-486 GPMQSGDFIFPVSF
+486 GAQSGEDSFPVSF
-500 SLIKDQTASANMA
+500 SLIKDQIASANMA
-513 RLNTEYAKMR
+513 RLNTEYVKMR
-523 FDKKFDENVT
+523 FDRKFDENVT
-533 STLVQMQKDYGES
+533 STLIQMQKDYGEP

-600 PLFYMGLPLSER
+600 PLFYMGLPFSEGV
-612 TTNIDIGNG
+612 TNIDIGNE

-631 VAIKGKQT
+631 VAIKGKPA

-649 LDGKLDTKSVTVDE
+649 LDGKLDTKSVTVDG

-706 VVLDPTVKIYKL
+706 VILDPTVKIYKL

>member
-1 MDNQNLNKTYTNREI
+1 MDNQNLNKTCSNREI

-64 RDMLAGFH
+64 RDMLGGFH
-72 QAHDLSTYG
+72 QAHDLSPYG

-95 PVKFESIIFYTSV
+95 PVKFESIIFYMSV

-118 ILIAREYKIL
+118 ILIAKEYKIL
-128 SAGVAAAFIASIS
+128 SAGVAAAFIASIL

-212 TLVFDRKNLVSYKAM
+212 TLVFDRKNLASYKAI

-235 DFDAYYEGEDLV
+235 NFDAYYEGEDLV

-273 GAKTLALLAAIAI
+273 GTKTLALLAAIAI
-286 ALFAAFGGV
+286 ALFAAFGGID
-295 NPIAHWISAY
+295 PILNRLLFYVMGSTSTKIATLH
-305 IIRNINNEVVQL
+305 
-317 YFFNTRNTIV
+317 FFDTRSTIV
-327 EMVGSD
+327 EAIGASWT
-333 FNKFASTASGN
+333 KFIFDASGD
-344 TLTLL
+344 LVIFIISIIGIILAMMKLRSFWLVMPILL
-349 LSVAGAVLSL
+349 LGLFSL
-359 IKFRSFL
+359 V
-366 LIAPI
+366 
-371 IGLGAL
+371 
-377 SFAGG
+377 GG
-382 IRFIMYAAPVLAF
+382 NRFIMYVAPIMAF
-395 GFGYFVYF
+395 GFGYFLYF
-403 MLNSVQIRAWLRN
+403 LLHSVELRSQIRNLAFFSLTLAAIIPSVN
-416 VAFATFVSLVLFPS
+416 FIFEYKVAPIIT
-430 FSYILHYRPAP
+430 
-441 LVVGKAVQALDE
+441 KDAVAHLANFKQ
-453 LKNTANRD
+453 KTNRD
-461 DYVLSWW
+461 DYTLSWW

-486 GPMQSGDFIFPVSF
+486 GAQSGEDSFPVSF

-513 RLNTEYAKMR
+513 RLNTEYVKMR

-533 STLVQMQKDYGES
+533 STLMQMQKDYGEP

-572 LFSQIV
+572 LLPQMVRII
-578 DMLPQIV
+578 PQIV
-585 KFSEIDLTTGKSLGT
+585 KFSMLDLVTGKPFEAPS
-600 PLFYMGLPLSER
+600 FYMGTIYNQKDGS
-612 TTNIDIGNG
+612 IDIGSG
-621 FILPSMTPEF
+621 FKLPGEEPEF
-631 VAIKGKQT
+631 VLDDGEKKPIHSWYKVNLKG
-639 PVNSYHYVQS
+639 
-649 LDGKLDTKSVTVDE
+649 GKTEITSKIIDE
-663 NAKICVVFL
+663 NAKVRVVIL
-672 ADYNRILLL
+672 PHYAVALLL

-706 VVLDPTVKIYKL
+706 VILDPTVKIYKL

>member
-1 MDNQNLNKTYTNREI
+1 MDNQNLNKTYSNREI

-64 RDMLAGFH
+64 RDMLGGFH
-72 QAHDLSTYG
+72 QTHDLSPYG

-95 PVKFESIIFYTSV
+95 PVKFESIIFYMSV

-128 SAGVAAAFIASIS
+128 SAGVAAAFIASIL
-141 PAYYGR
+141 PAYYDR

-158 NVTFPMLIIWALIRL
+158 NVTLPMLIIWALIRL

-207 MFLLY
+207 IFLLY
-212 TLVFDRKNLVSYKAM
+212 TLVFDRKNLAGYKAM

-286 ALFAAFGGV
+286 ALFVAFGGV
-295 NPIAHWISAY
+295 NPIFSKISFY
-305 IIRNINNEVVQL
+305 INRNVYGEVVQL
-317 YFFNTRNTIV
+317 RFFNTGSTIV
-327 EMVGSD
+327 EMVGTD
-333 FNKFASTASGN
+333 FNKFVSTVSGN
-344 TLTLL
+344 ILTLL
-349 LSVAGAVLSL
+349 LSMIGIILL
-359 IKFRSFL
+359 IVKFRSSL
-366 LIAPI
+366 LTVPML
-371 IGLGAL
+371 GLGAL
-377 SFAGG
+377 SFIGG

-403 MLNSVQIRAWLRN
+403 MLSSVQIRAWLRN

-441 LVVGKAVQALDE
+441 LVLGKAVQALDE

-461 DYVLSWW
+461 DYVFSWW

-513 RLNTEYAKMR
+513 RLNTEYVKMR

-533 STLVQMQKDYGES
+533 STLIQMQKDYGEP

-572 LFSQIV
+572 LLPQMVRII
-578 DMLPQIV
+578 PQIV
-585 KFSEIDLTTGKSLGT
+585 KFSMLDLATGKPFEAPS
-600 PLFYMGLPLSER
+600 FYMGTIYNQKDGS
-612 TTNIDIGNG
+612 IDIGSG
-621 FILPSMTPEF
+621 FKLPGDEPEF
-631 VAIKGKQT
+631 VLDDGEKKPIHSWYKVNLKG
-639 PVNSYHYVQS
+639 
-649 LDGKLDTKSVTVDE
+649 GKTEITSKIIDE
-663 NAKICVVFL
+663 NAKVRVVIL
-672 ADYNRILLL
+672 PHYAVALLL

-706 VVLDPTVKIYKL
+706 VILDPTVKIYKL

>member
-1 MDNQNLNKTYTNREI
+1 MDNQNLNKTYSNREI

-72 QAHDLSTYG
+72 QTHDMSSYG

-95 PVKFESIIFYTSV
+95 PVKFESIIFYMSV

-128 SAGVAAAFIASIS
+128 SAGVAAAFIASIL

-227 ILMLFAVI
+227 ILMLFAVTN
-235 DFDAYYEGEDLV
+235 FDAYYEGEDLV

-286 ALFAAFGGV
+286 VLFAAFGGIDPIV
-295 NPIAHWISAY
+295 NRLLFYAVGSTSTKIATLH
-305 IIRNINNEVVQL
+305 
-317 YFFNTRNTIV
+317 FFDTRSTIV
-327 EMVGSD
+327 ELMGTS
-333 FNKFASTASGN
+333 FNKFATTASGN

-349 LSVAGAVLSL
+349 LSVVGAVLLL

-371 IGLGAL
+371 LGLGAL
-377 SFAGG
+377 SFTGG
-382 IRFIMYAAPVLAF
+382 VRFIMYAAPVLAF

-403 MLNSVQIRAWLRN
+403 MLNTVQIRAWLRN
-416 VAFATFVSLVLFPS
+416 IAFATFVSLVLFPS
-430 FSYILHYRPAP
+430 FSYILQYRPAP
-441 LVVGKAVQALDE
+441 LVVSKAVQALDE
-453 LKNTANRD
+453 LKSRVNRD
-461 DYVLSWW
+461 DYALSWW
-468 DYGYLIRYYADVK
+468 DYGYLIRYYADVN

-486 GPMQSGDFIFPVSF
+486 GAQSGEDSFPVSF
-500 SLIKDQTASANMA
+500 SLIKDQIASANMA
-513 RLNTEYAKMR
+513 RLNTEYVKMR
-523 FDKKFDENVT
+523 FDRKFDENVT
-533 STLVQMQKDYGES
+533 STLIQMQKDYGEP

-600 PLFYMGLPLSER
+600 PLFYMGLPFSEGV
-612 TTNIDIGNG
+612 TNIDIGNE

-631 VAIKGKQT
+631 VAIKGKPA

-649 LDGKLDTKSVTVDE
+649 LDGKLDTKSVTVDG

-706 VVLDPTVKIYKL
+706 VILDPTVKIYKL